1 MFLIHRNKDKVSR
14 RVKIIPPDSN
24 LFQITPCKQ
33 TKEEDPKAP
42 QDVDNMSSRVAPG
55 MEISF
60 EIKFSPEAKIDY
72 SYDLNIVTER
82 ERFIVPIRAIGCK
95 ALLEFPDSLDFGRV
109 PVKHETKMPVIIS
122 NIGETATK
130 WHIGLPG
137 TCFSANKTEG
147 ILEIGQSEQLVFQ
160 FCPQEER
167 TYFEK
172 LTLSYDNLEAE
183 VEMKGTSFAAEV
195 YLSQQVLTMKNT
207 YVGLSNYDYVELINN
222 SNVPVEFSW
231 RSAKSEKEEKEKK
244 DQLIQKLQTDE
255 AANKVILEEAQLEES
270 EEDSLDSDDSYD
282 EDELNKKRE
291 RKTKK

>member
-1 MFLIHRNKDKVSR
+1 M
-14 RVKIIPPDSN
+14 
-24 LFQITPCKQ
+24 
-33 TKEEDPKAP
+33 
-42 QDVDNMSSRVAPG
+42 
-55 MEISF
+55 
-60 EIKFSPEAKIDY
+60 
-72 SYDLNIVTER
+72 
-82 ERFIVPIRAIGCK
+82 
-95 ALLEFPDSLDFGRV
+95 
-109 PVKHETKMPVIIS
+109 
-122 NIGETATK
+122 
-130 WHIGLPG
+130 
-137 TCFSANKTEG
+137 
-147 ILEIGQSEQLVFQ
+147 
-160 FCPQEER
+160 
-167 TYFEK
+167 
-172 LTLSYDNLEAE
+172 SYDNLEAE